1 MSLEVD
7 VHGQNHSNALGL
19 VKLHGFS
26 KQIEIFKR
34 LKFPTNIMRF
44 NPDRG
49 LIETLILFWD
59 STNNVFRFE
68 DFELTL
74 TLEEIGGFMG
84 LGKGLHK
91 KLFQL

>member
-1 MSLEVD
+1 
-7 VHGQNHSNALGL
+7 
-19 VKLHGFS
+19 
-26 KQIEIFKR
+26 
-34 LKFPTNIMRF
+34 MRF

-91 KLFQL
+91 KLF